1 MLYNIP
7 VYAYNIGREGD
18 DTMLGDNIKKYR
30 KEKGY
35 TQEELSSMLHVVRQT
50 LSKWENNVSVP
61 DAEVLIRISK
71 ALDVPVSIL
80 LDLPQEE
87 PTVDLAGE
95 LARVNEELAE
105 RNGQLQRN
113 ALAGKKR
120 GQIIFLSLV
129 ALMIMISVRNPIV
142 SLVLVGA
149 CFGLALLILYRNLAL
164 LSESTISATQMKA
177 LKIAT
182 GFSALLIVGAVV
194 VCGLEQA
201 KAITLTEQQ
210 EGWLAMGIF
219 SCVFL
224 FFGAL
229 APRLPYQR
237 HTGLRLPWTVRD
249 EDTWN
254 LAHKII
260 GFISLPITLLYLGT
274 ALSCS
279 DTDSIGKI
287 SAVAVVLYIGI
298 PGIISLIFFWKKYR
312 S

>member
-1 MLYNIP
+1 
-7 VYAYNIGREGD
+7 
-18 DTMLGDNIKKYR
+18 MLGDNIKKYR

-35 TQEELSSMLHVVRQT
+35 TQEELSAMLHVVRQT

-61 DAEVLIRISK
+61 DAEILIRISK

-87 PTVDLAGE
+87 VTKNLAGE

-105 RNGQLQRN
+105 RNAQLRRN
-113 ALAGKKR
+113 ALAGRKR

-129 ALMIMISVRNPIV
+129 ALIVTISVRNPIV
-142 SLVLVGA
+142 SLVLVGG
-149 CFGLALLILYRNLAL
+149 CFGLALLILYRNLSV
-164 LSESTISATQMKA
+164 LSESTVSTTQMRA
-177 LKIAT
+177 LKIVT
-182 GFSALLIVGAVV
+182 GFSALLLVGAVV
-194 VCGLEQA
+194 VCGLLEA
-201 KAITLTEQQ
+201 KVITLKEQQ
-210 EGWLAMGIF
+210 GEWLVMGIF
-219 SCVFL
+219 SCMFL

-260 GFISLPITLLYLGT
+260 GFISLPVTLLYLGV
-274 ALSCS
+274 ALSFS
-279 DTDSIGKI
+279 NIESIGKI
-287 SAVAVVLYIGI
+287 SVVAIVLYIGI

-312 S
+312 P

>member
-1 MLYNIP
+1 
-7 VYAYNIGREGD
+7 
-18 DTMLGDNIKKYR
+18 MLGDNIKKYR

-61 DAEVLIRISK
+61 DAEALIRISK

-87 PTVDLAGE
+87 PTADLAGE

-105 RNGQLQRN
+105 RNGQLHRN

-229 APRLPYQR
+229 APCLPYQR

>member
-35 TQEELSSMLHVVRQT
+35 KQEELSSMLHVVRQT

-61 DAEVLIRISK
+61 DAEALIRISK

-87 PTVDLAGE
+87 PTADLAGE
-95 LARVNEELAE
+95 LARVKEELAE
-105 RNGQLQRN
+105 RSGQLQRN

-182 GFSALLIVGAVV
+182 GFSALLLVGAVV

-237 HTGLRLPWTVRD
+237 HTGLRLPWTVSD

-298 PGIISLIFFWKKYR
+298 PGIISLIFFWKKYH

>member
-7 VYAYNIGREGD
+7 FYTYNIGREGD
-18 DTMLGDNIKKYR
+18 VTMLGDNIKKYR

-35 TQEELSSMLHVVRQT
+35 TQEELSGMLHVVRQT
-50 LSKWENNVSVP
+50 LSKWEKNVSVP
-61 DAEVLIRISK
+61 DAEALIRISK
-71 ALDVPVSIL
+71 ALNVPVSML

-87 PTVDLAGE
+87 PTMDLAGE
-95 LARVNEELAE
+95 LARVNAELAE
-105 RNGQLQRN
+105 RNGQLQKN

-120 GQIIFLSLV
+120 GQIIFLSFV
-129 ALMIMISVRNPIV
+129 ALMIMISVRNSMV
-142 SLVLVGA
+142 SLILVGG
-149 CFGLALLILYRNLAL
+149 CFGLALLILYRNLSL
-164 LSESTISATQMKA
+164 LSESTVSAMQMKA

-182 GFSALLIVGAVV
+182 GFSALLLVGAVV
-194 VCGLEQA
+194 VCGLLEA
-201 KAITLTEQQ
+201 KVLTLTEQQ
-210 EGWLAMGIF
+210 EEWLVMGVF

-260 GFISLPITLLYLGT
+260 GFISLPVTLLYLGV
-274 ALSCS
+274 ALSFS
-279 DTDSIGKI
+279 NIESIGRI
-287 SAVAVVLYIGI
+287 SVVAIVLYIGI
-298 PGIISLIFFWKKYR
+298 PGIISLIFFWKKYHT
-312 S
+312 

>member
-1 MLYNIP
+1 
-7 VYAYNIGREGD
+7 
-18 DTMLGDNIKKYR
+18 MLGDNIKKYR

-61 DAEVLIRISK
+61 DAEALIRISK

-87 PTVDLAGE
+87 PTADLAGE

-182 GFSALLIVGAVV
+182 GFSALLLVGAVV

-229 APRLPYQR
+229 APCLPYQR

-260 GFISLPITLLYLGT
+260 CFISLPITLLYLGT

>member
-61 DAEVLIRISK
+61 DAEALIRISK

-105 RNGQLQRN
+105 RNGQLHRN

-142 SLVLVGA
+142 SLVLVGG

-194 VCGLEQA
+194 VCGLEEA

-210 EGWLAMGIF
+210 ERWLAMGIF

-229 APRLPYQR
+229 APCLPYQR

>member
-18 DTMLGDNIKKYR
+18 DTMLGDDIKKYR

-61 DAEVLIRISK
+61 DAEALIRISK

-87 PTVDLAGE
+87 PTADLAGE

-105 RNGQLQRN
+105 RNGQLHRN

-229 APRLPYQR
+229 APCLPYQR

-298 PGIISLIFFWKKYR
+298 PGIISLIFFWKKYH

>member
-7 VYAYNIGREGD
+7 FYTYNIGREGD
-18 DTMLGDNIKKYR
+18 VTMLGDNIKKYR

-35 TQEELSSMLHVVRQT
+35 TQEELSGMLHVVRQT
-50 LSKWENNVSVP
+50 LSKWEKNVSVP
-61 DAEVLIRISK
+61 DAEALIRISK
-71 ALDVPVSIL
+71 ALNVPVSML

-87 PTVDLAGE
+87 PTMDLAGE
-95 LARVNEELAE
+95 LARVNAELAE
-105 RNGQLQRN
+105 RNGQLQKN

-120 GQIIFLSLV
+120 GQIIFLSFV
-129 ALMIMISVRNPIV
+129 ALMIMISVRNSMV
-142 SLVLVGA
+142 SLILVGG
-149 CFGLALLILYRNLAL
+149 CFGLALLILYRNLSL
-164 LSESTISATQMKA
+164 LSETTVSAMQMKA

-182 GFSALLIVGAVV
+182 GFSALLLVGAVV
-194 VCGLEQA
+194 VCGLLEA
-201 KAITLTEQQ
+201 KVITLTEQQ
-210 EGWLAMGIF
+210 EEWLVMGVF

-260 GFISLPITLLYLGT
+260 GFIRP
-274 ALSCS
+274 
-279 DTDSIGKI
+279 
-287 SAVAVVLYIGI
+287 VLT
-298 PGIISLIFFWKKYR
+298 
-312 S
+312 

>member
-1 MLYNIP
+1 
-7 VYAYNIGREGD
+7 
-18 DTMLGDNIKKYR
+18 MLGDNIKKYH

-35 TQEELSSMLHVVRQT
+35 TQEELSAILHVVRQT

-61 DAEVLIRISK
+61 DAEILIRISK

-105 RNGQLQRN
+105 RNGQLRRN

-149 CFGLALLILYRNLAL
+149 CFGLALLILYRNLSL
-164 LSESTISATQMKA
+164 LSETTVSAMQMKA

-182 GFSALLIVGAVV
+182 GFSALLLVGAVV
-194 VCGLEQA
+194 VCGLLEA
-201 KAITLTEQQ
+201 KVITLTEQQ
-210 EGWLAMGIF
+210 EEWLVMGVF

-260 GFISLPITLLYLGT
+260 GFISLPVTLLYLGV
-274 ALSCS
+274 ALSFS
-279 DTDSIGKI
+279 NIESIGRI
-287 SAVAVVLYIGI
+287 SVVAIVLYIGI
-298 PGIISLIFFWKKYR
+298 PGIISLIFFWKKYHT
-312 S
+312 

>member
-298 PGIISLIFFWKKYR
+298 PGIISLIFFWKKCH

>member
-1 MLYNIP
+1 M
-7 VYAYNIGREGD
+7 
-18 DTMLGDNIKKYR
+18 KKYR

-35 TQEELSSMLHVVRQT
+35 TQEELSAMLHVVRQT

-129 ALMIMISVRNPIV
+129 ALIVMISVRNPIV
-142 SLVLVGA
+142 SLILVAG
-149 CFGLALLILYRNLAL
+149 CFALALVILYRNLSL
-164 LSESTISATQMKA
+164 LSESTVSTVQMKA
-177 LKIAT
+177 LKT
-182 GFSALLIVGAVV
+182 VTVFSALLLVGAVV
-194 VCGLEQA
+194 VCGLLET
-201 KAITLTEQQ
+201 KVITLTEQQ
-210 EGWLAMGIF
+210 EEWLVMGVF

-237 HTGLRLPWTVRD
+237 HTGLRLPWTVSD

-260 GFISLPITLLYLGT
+260 GFISLPVTLLYLGV
-274 ALSCS
+274 ALSFS
-279 DTDSIGKI
+279 NIESIGKI
-287 SAVAVVLYIGI
+287 SVVAIVLYIGI
-298 PGIISLIFFWKKYR
+298 PGIISLIFFWKKYH

>member
-1 MLYNIP
+1 
-7 VYAYNIGREGD
+7 
-18 DTMLGDNIKKYR
+18 MLGDNIKKYR

-35 TQEELSSMLHVVRQT
+35 KQEELSSMLHVVRQT

-61 DAEVLIRISK
+61 DAEALIRISK

-87 PTVDLAGE
+87 PTADLAGE
-95 LARVNEELAE
+95 LARVKEELAE
-105 RNGQLQRN
+105 RSGQLQRN

-182 GFSALLIVGAVV
+182 GFSALLLVGAVV

-237 HTGLRLPWTVRD
+237 HTGLRLPWTVSD

-298 PGIISLIFFWKKYR
+298 PGIISLIFFWKKYH

>member
-298 PGIISLIFFWKKYR
+298 PGIISLIFFWKKNR

>member
-1 MLYNIP
+1 
-7 VYAYNIGREGD
+7 
-18 DTMLGDNIKKYR
+18 
-30 KEKGY
+30 
-35 TQEELSSMLHVVRQT
+35 
-50 LSKWENNVSVP
+50 
-61 DAEVLIRISK
+61 
-71 ALDVPVSIL
+71 
-80 LDLPQEE
+80 
-87 PTVDLAGE
+87 
-95 LARVNEELAE
+95 
-105 RNGQLQRN
+105 
-113 ALAGKKR
+113 
-120 GQIIFLSLV
+120 
-129 ALMIMISVRNPIV
+129 MIMISVRNPIV

>member
-1 MLYNIP
+1 MLYSIP
-7 VYAYNIGREGD
+7 FYAYNIGREGD
-18 DTMLGDNIKKYR
+18 DDMLGDNIKKYH

-35 TQEELSSMLHVVRQT
+35 TQEELSAILHVVRQT

-61 DAEVLIRISK
+61 DAEILIRISK

-105 RNGQLQRN
+105 RNGQLRRN

-149 CFGLALLILYRNLAL
+149 CFGLALLILYRNLSL
-164 LSESTISATQMKA
+164 LSETTVSAMQMKA

-182 GFSALLIVGAVV
+182 GFSALLLVGAVV
-194 VCGLEQA
+194 VCGLLEA
-201 KAITLTEQQ
+201 KVITLTEQQ
-210 EGWLAMGIF
+210 EEWLVMGVF

-260 GFISLPITLLYLGT
+260 GFISLPVTLLYLGV
-274 ALSCS
+274 ALSFS
-279 DTDSIGKI
+279 NIESIGRI
-287 SAVAVVLYIGI
+287 SVVAIVLYIGI
-298 PGIISLIFFWKKYR
+298 PGIISLIFFWKKYHT
-312 S
+312 

>member
-105 RNGQLQRN
+105 RNGQLRRN
-113 ALAGKKR
+113 ALPGK
-120 GQIIFLSLV
+120 
-129 ALMIMISVRNPIV
+129 
-142 SLVLVGA
+142 
-149 CFGLALLILYRNLAL
+149 
-164 LSESTISATQMKA
+164 
-177 LKIAT
+177 
-182 GFSALLIVGAVV
+182 
-194 VCGLEQA
+194 
-201 KAITLTEQQ
+201 
-210 EGWLAMGIF
+210 
-219 SCVFL
+219 
-224 FFGAL
+224 
-229 APRLPYQR
+229 
-237 HTGLRLPWTVRD
+237 
-249 EDTWN
+249 
-254 LAHKII
+254 
-260 GFISLPITLLYLGT
+260 
-274 ALSCS
+274 
-279 DTDSIGKI
+279 
-287 SAVAVVLYIGI
+287 
-298 PGIISLIFFWKKYR
+298 
-312 S
+312 

>member
-1 MLYNIP
+1 
-7 VYAYNIGREGD
+7 
-18 DTMLGDNIKKYR
+18 MLGDNIKKYR

-61 DAEVLIRISK
+61 DAEALIRISK

-87 PTVDLAGE
+87 PTADLAGE

-105 RNGQLQRN
+105 RNGQLHRN

-182 GFSALLIVGAVV
+182 GFSALLLVGAVV

-229 APRLPYQR
+229 APCLPYQR

-260 GFISLPITLLYLGT
+260 CFISLPITLLYLGT

>member
-61 DAEVLIRISK
+61 DAEALIRISK

-87 PTVDLAGE
+87 PTADLAGE

-105 RNGQLQRN
+105 RNGQLHRN

-182 GFSALLIVGAVV
+182 GFSALLLVGAVV

-229 APRLPYQR
+229 APCLPYQR

-260 GFISLPITLLYLGT
+260 CFISLPITLLYLGT